1 MSCRVVR
8 ADPADGAAGA
18 TDGPDAAPGQEGGS
32 ALVEFIALSVVLL
45 VPVVYALVAVLDVQR
60 GAYGV
65 SAAARAYGRA
75 YQVSGPAEASAAADI
90 ALRDQGLDLSQVS
103 VSTECVGT
111 RGACTGEGGA
121 VRVTVARRV
130 DLPLVPGW
138 ADDDVS
144 IGVSGV
150 HVSSFGDHRD
160 AP

>member
-1 MSCRVVR
+1 MR
-8 ADPADGAAGA
+8 ARSAGCVE
-18 TDGPDAAPGQEGGS
+18 QGS
-32 ALVEFIALSVVLL
+32 ALVEFVALSVVLL

-75 YQVSGPAEASAAADI
+75 YQVSGPGDAAAAADI
-90 ALRDQGLDLSQVS
+90 ALRDQGLDVSQVS
-103 VSTECVGT
+103 IGTACVGVN
-111 RGACTGEGGA
+111 GACTGEGGA

-150 HVSSFGDHRD
+150 HVAPYGDHRD